1 MQQASVS
8 CLLKPTWPTGGQ
20 YQEGFADRIAPELQK
35 TRSSAVAERLRDA
48 SCHWMSLKI
57 TQGHS
62 NWHCWVG
69 CVLVPISIFIETICM
84 SYRFWHIQHQ
94 KTAWLWNWGRGH
106 SRSLKME
113 PIDRS
118 CDFLLVAHCKYSCI
132 LYHFQVIWRWKGHW
146 RSFKLVPFESL
157 GAVSYLPSIVN
168 MAVSLTV
175 YEIFNIKVY
184 RDLENW
190 VRCCSRSLK
199 MALFDRLYDILL
211 VRRCKYSFI
220 WYHFWVI
227 WR

>member
-8 CLLKPTWPTGGQ
+8 CLLKPTWATAGQ

-35 TRSSAVAERLRDA
+35 TRSSAVAERLHDA

-94 KTAWLWNWGRGH
+94 KTAWLWNWGRGR

-175 YEIFNIKVY
+175 YEIFNIKV
-184 RDLENW
+184 
-190 VRCCSRSLK
+190 
-199 MALFDRLYDILL
+199 
-211 VRRCKYSFI
+211 
-220 WYHFWVI
+220 
-227 WR
+227 